1 MTEVLRDLRFTL
13 RTWRKAPGFAVVTIL
28 TLALGIG
35 LTVTIFSAVNGV
47 LLQPLPYAGPERLM
61 NIWVD
66 LGVGNQSLPAVSP
79 FDFRDYQERA
89 QTFEAFAAAS

>member
-1 MTEVLRDLRFTL
+1 MNDVLRDLVFTL
-13 RTWRKAPGFAVVTIL
+13 RTWRKAPGFAVVTVL

-47 LLQPLPYAGPERLM
+47 LLRPLPYAQPENLA

-79 FDFRDYQERA
+79 MDFRCW
-89 QTFEAFAAAS
+89 